1 MIRIENGLFIL
12 ETAHT
17 SYLFRADETGNL
29 VHLYYGERV
38 ELSEGALQ
46 ALAPKCVNQN
56 GCSII
61 ADQENNVLCLDDV
74 CLEISARGKGDMRE
88 PFVEIIYA
96 DGSRTSD
103 FRYEGSR
110 IEEKKCSPDKLPGA
124 IDEEEQVQSLVV
136 TMADRN
142 SKVRLELIYSVFEA
156 CDCIT
161 RFARVI
167 NEEESAVT
175 LLRLMSAQL
184 DLEAFELKVT
194 SFHGDWTREMGRFD
208 TLLQAGKYVN
218 EATTGFSSNK
228 ANPFI
233 MFGEAQTTEEHGN
246 CYACNL
252 IYFGNHRESIEAGG
266 HAKMRMLTGIH
277 PDFFTWRLEAGDS
290 FTSPEAVLTF
300 SAEGYRGISKNMHA
314 FVREHIVR
322 GTWKKKERPVLLN
335 SWEAMYFNI
344 QERRVLKLAKAAAE
358 AGIELF
364 VLDDGWFGKRNSDKT
379 SLGDWYDNMEKLP
392 GGLAGLSKKIRE
404 MGLLFGIWVEPE
416 MISED
421 SELYRA
427 HPDWAVRI
435 PGKAHSLGRNQML
448 LDLTRTEV
456 QDYIIESMSDVF
468 TRSKAAYVKWDM
480 NRHMSDYYSQG
491 LEAKK
496 QGEFAHRYILGLY
509 RVLEELTTRF
519 PDVLFEA
526 CASGGNRFDLG
537 MICYMPQVWASDNTD
552 AISRSS
558 IQNGYSYGYP
568 QSVIGA
574 HVSSCPNHQTL
585 RITPHATR
593 FAIASAGIL
602 GYECNLSDL
611 STEELKEIA
620 QEVSLYKKWRQ
631 TLQFGQWYRIKPGKV
646 YGQAGVNVPYDA
658 DEIQWCIVS
667 KDKEKAVGI
676 TLQGQV
682 VSNFSHHKFCTAGLD
697 EKKLYHFYNQN
708 FKYDIRR
715 MGDLINTV
723 SPVHIKQDSFVHDI
737 LAKFVRL
744 DAEKEDFIVYGSLL
758 NKCGVQ
764 LGQCYAGTGFESGTA
779 IYQDYDT
786 KMYFMEAVQ

>member
-46 ALAPKCVNQN
+46 ALLPKRVNQN

-61 ADQENNVLCLDDV
+61 ADRDNNVLCLDDV
-74 CLEISARGKGDMRE
+74 CLEMSARGKGDMKE

-103 FRYEGSR
+103 FRYESSR
-110 IEEKKCSPDKLPGA
+110 IEEKKCSPQGLPGA

-161 RFARVI
+161 RFAKVI

-194 SFHGDWTREMGRFD
+194 SFHGDWTREMGRFE

-233 MFGEAQTTEEHGN
+233 MFGEAQTTEEHGS

-252 IYFGNHRESIEAGG
+252 IYSGNHRESIEAGG

-277 PDFFTWRLEAGDS
+277 PDFFTWQLENGES
-290 FTSPEAVLTF
+290 FISPEAVLTF
-300 SAEGYRGISKNMHA
+300 SSEGYRGISKNMHA

-335 SWEAMYFNI
+335 SWEAMYFDI

-379 SLGDWYDNMEKLP
+379 SLGDWYDNTQKLP
-392 GGLAGLSKKIRE
+392 GGLAGLSEKIRG

-416 MISED
+416 MVSKD
-421 SELYRA
+421 SDLYRA
-427 HPDWAVRI
+427 HPDWAVQI

-456 QDYIIESMSDVF
+456 QDYIIEIMTDVF

-491 LEAKK
+491 LEPQK

-509 RVLEELTTRF
+509 RILEELTARF

-537 MICYMPQVWASDNTD
+537 MLCYMPQVWASDNTD

-585 RITPHATR
+585 RITPHAAR

-611 STEELKEIA
+611 STDELKEIA
-620 QEVSLYKKWRQ
+620 REVSLYKNWRH
-631 TLQFGQWYRIKPGKV
+631 TLQFGQWYRVKPGR
-646 YGQAGVNVPYDA
+646 GFGTADRRVPYDA
-658 DEIQWCIVS
+658 DEVQWCIVS
-667 KDKEKAVGI
+667 EDKEKAVGI

-682 VSNFSHHKFCTAGLD
+682 VSNFSHHRFRTTGLD
-697 EKKLYHFYNQN
+697 EEKQYHFYNQD

-744 DAEKEDFIVYGSLL
+744 DAEKEDFVVCGSLL

-779 IYQDYDT
+779 IYQDYDA